1 MNYSKVM
8 LRVFSNSEADRDF
21 QKKFGEALDL
31 TEDQGSAKL
40 VSDEGDEEK
49 VDLSFTKNDDGS
61 VTVDDNINNEV
72 TKVTDD
78 GDQTL
83 LEKVETDTTPESEPA
98 PATVDE
104 DSVTVKE
111 IKKDEEYSVVSK
123 QGTFSVKGTFLTAIK
138 TAKRFSENVVMDLTD
153 VTDNME
159 PEKHVPANIGVED
172 PEKSGTPEAR
182 AFALNPDKVK
192 AIHDALAEAEK
203 SGKPYTNEDIAKKL
217 GCKPEDVTEARKSF
231 SATEKKYTV
240 EFYKSDGS
248 DGKTITMTGTGKDDI
263 IIKAE
268 EKAKS
273 FGPDW
278 EVGSITQTMSDT
290 NSDEKNTAEE
300 ALEAAKE
307 HAKEDE
313 DGAIVKTESATVH
326 VKYDKEAK
334 KFSYTKID
342 LKNRNFSD
350 IPEDD
355 IVAELEGTNMD
366 PEKNMPADKGIID
379 PEKTGTPEARQFSQ
393 EQVDAALAKDAK
405 DETEEDKAALKEA
418 ADAGC
423 EKSKAKLAEIQAC
436 GTQKFSDLE
445 EGVNQLE
452 KKAEEVSSQPT
463 EENAQSLKKDAEELE
478 EKINSDKTYSSIK
491 KEVLLNRVKFYS
503 MIAENAYKNA
513 RTAPA
518 ELTEEQNRAFSELLK
533 FDVKQFAS
541 KEDIEAATKAFSQT
555 EGAAENP
562 CLTAQF

>member
-72 TKVTDD
+72 TKVTDN

-83 LEKVETDTTPESEPA
+83 LEKVETDANPEPEPTPE
-98 PATVDE
+98 TVDE

-138 TAKRFSENVVMDLTD
+138 AAKRFSENVVMDLTD
-153 VTDNME
+153 VTDNMN
-159 PEKHVPANIGVED
+159 PEKNVPANIGIID

-182 AFALNPDKVK
+182 AFALNPDKIK
-192 AIHDALAEAEK
+192 AIHKALEEAEK
-203 SGKPYTNEDIAKKL
+203 SGQPYTNEDIAKKL

-231 SATEKKYTV
+231 SAEEPAPKNEGEK
-240 EFYKSDGS
+240 D
-248 DGKTITMTGTGKDDI
+248 
-263 IIKAE
+263 
-268 EKAKS
+268 
-273 FGPDW
+273 
-278 EVGSITQTMSDT
+278 
-290 NSDEKNTAEE
+290 TAEE

-463 EENAQSLKKDAEELE
+463 EENAQALKKDAEELE